1 MSSAAPAGAPAYG
14 WRLASVHGV
23 PVYIGR
29 SWPVIA
35 VVIIISFGPQVSHP
49 TDPSAPGWFGYAV
62 AAAYALLLLVSVLTH
77 EAAHAVVARRFR
89 YRVDRV
95 VADLWGGH
103 TVYDSSTSRP
113 GASATIAVAGPV
125 ANLALAGVGHLLQGV
140 VADPVAGL
148 LVGALTFTNLFVGVF
163 NLLPGLPLDGGFVVD
178 ALVWRVTGD
187 RSKGLLVAGW
197 LGRALTVLVLFWI
210 VVRPLLAGQ
219 TPSLFTIVWGG
230 LIGAFLWSGA
240 TNAIKSA
247 TARRLISSVTV
258 GQVLRPVLTVAAT
271 ESAQGVLDRLG
282 RDPQV
287 GFVVA
292 VDGSGSPAGL
302 VDVPAIGGIDEVRR
316 PLVAAASLVLR
327 QPDGWLVAAGPDDDV
342 GSVIN
347 AIATHPQSDGSQL
360 QVVLV
365 TDPVGR
371 ILGTVAVDDL
381 NRAFP
386 R

>member
-49 TDPSAPGWFGYAV
+49 TDPSAPRWFGYAV

-113 GASATIAVAGPV
+113 GASAAIAVAGPV

-178 ALVWRVTGD
+178 AVVWRVTGD

>member
-1 MSSAAPAGAPAYG
+1 
-14 WRLASVHGV
+14 VHGI

-35 VVIIISFGPQVSHP
+35 AVVVLSFGPQVSHP
-49 TDPSAPGWFGYAV
+49 TDPSAPAWFGYAV

-113 GASATIAVAGPV
+113 GASAAIAVAGPL
-125 ANLALAGVGHLLQGV
+125 ANLALAALGHVLQGLV
-140 VADPVAGL
+140 EDPVAGL
-148 LVGALTFTNLFVGVF
+148 LVGALTLTNFFVGVF
-163 NLLPGLPLDGGFVVD
+163 NLLPGLPLDGGFIVD

-187 RSKGLLVAGW
+187 RGRGLLVAGW
-197 LGRALTVLVLFWI
+197 LGRGLTAVVLFW
-210 VVRPLLAGQ
+210 VLARPLLAGQ

-240 TNAIKSA
+240 TNAIKSG
-247 TARRLISSVTV
+247 TARRIISSVTV
-258 GQVLRPVLTVAAT
+258 GQVMRPVLTVSAAV
-271 ESAQGVLDRLG
+271 SAQGVLDRLG
-282 RDPQV
+282 RNPQV

-292 VDGSGSPAGL
+292 LDASGTPIGL
-302 VDVPAIGGIDEVRR
+302 VDVPAIATIDEARR
-316 PLVAAASLVLR
+316 SQVATASLVVR
-327 QPDGWLVAAGPDDDV
+327 QPDGWLVAGGPGDDV
-342 GSVIN
+342 GNVIN
-347 AIATHPQSDGSQL
+347 AIATHPQPDGSQL

-365 TDPVGR
+365 TDPAGR
-371 ILGTVAVDDL
+371 ILGTVAVEDL

-386 R
+386 G

>member
-1 MSSAAPAGAPAYG
+1 
-14 WRLASVHGV
+14 
-23 PVYIGR
+23 
-29 SWPVIA
+29 
-35 VVIIISFGPQVSHP
+35 
-49 TDPSAPGWFGYAV
+49 
-62 AAAYALLLLVSVLTH
+62 
-77 EAAHAVVARRFR
+77 
-89 YRVDRV
+89 
-95 VADLWGGH
+95 
-103 TVYDSSTSRP
+103 
-113 GASATIAVAGPV
+113 
-125 ANLALAGVGHLLQGV
+125 
-140 VADPVAGL
+140 AGL

-197 LGRALTVLVLFWI
+197 LGRALTVVVLFWI

>member
-62 AAAYALLLLVSVLTH
+62 AAAYVLLLLVSVLTH

-113 GASATIAVAGPV
+113 GASAAIAVAGPV

-258 GQVLRPVLTVAAT
+258 GQVLRPVLTVAST

-316 PLVAAASLVLR
+316 PMVAAASLVLR